1 MLPLTSVNKFLCG
14 HTFSGFCLGIKF
26 LCHVANP
33 RLIIKGVDKPFFKV
47 TAHSDKQ
54 CMRILAAPYSWWH
67 LLLTFLLQSFWWV
80 FRGSSHVFICMDPIT
95 NRSRHISC
103 VYWWYGYLL
112 WRNIGWN
119 LFGNFLTRLL
129 FCNRDAKSSLQ
140 IPESSACKEMGKY
153 FNAFHRLYLY
163 FLDGIL
169 RSTNVCI
176 SNLTMFALA
185 SSILAVSLK
194 NLFLIQYLKNLL
206 LLSSKNF
213 LSFNS

>member
-1 MLPLTSVNKFLCG
+1 MCLLMIWISPLEKY
-14 HTFSGFCLGIKF
+14 
-26 LCHVANP
+26 
-33 RLIIKGVDKPFFKV
+33 RLKPFWQFSNQVAILQQRCKEFF
-47 TAHSDKQ
+47 ADP
-54 CMRILAAPYSWWH
+54 RI
-67 LLLTFLLQSFWWV
+67 
-80 FRGSSHVFICMDPIT
+80 
-95 NRSRHISC
+95 
-103 VYWWYGYLL
+103 
-112 WRNIGWN
+112 
-119 LFGNFLTRLL
+119 
-129 FCNRDAKSSLQ
+129 
-140 IPESSACKEMGKY
+140 SACKEMGKY
-153 FNAFHRLYLY
+153 FNAFHKLYLY